1 MKRLLTDFI
10 LILSANQFAY
20 AQYNDDEIEM
30 VEQLIED
37 GDKDDGLEADEEIQD
52 DLMNDEI
59 ESEEMEDPFTKLEDL
74 YKKEESEESA
84 DENDNEEIKDDEIL
98 FGEGL
103 GLDSL
108 DAVEIVVLLQRNFGI
123 EVKDMKEG
131 QKIFY
136 SIDTLANY
144 VYENR

>member
-1 MKRLLTDFI
+1 M
-10 LILSANQFAY
+10 
-20 AQYNDDEIEM
+20 
-30 VEQLIED
+30 ED
-37 GDKDDGLEADEEIQD
+37 QK
-52 DLMNDEI
+52 
-59 ESEEMEDPFTKLEDL
+59 EMELYETRKKL
-74 YKKEESEESA
+74 KELLV
-84 DENDNEEIKDDEIL
+84 ENLSLENIKPEAIKDDEIL

-131 QKIFY
+131 RKIFY

-144 VYENR
+144 VYENKDK